1 MYPTRNETRPLN
13 LMWRCYKIQTI
24 EFSLVYSYVQKSTY
38 RIDGVIAGIIVLD
51 RAIKSGNTKA
61 MRRQREHQKHVW
73 QLRDLIHIN
82 CVAICDTI
90 IYYMRMEVGLYGSY

>member
-1 MYPTRNETRPLN
+1 
-13 LMWRCYKIQTI
+13 MWRYYKIQTI

-38 RIDGVIAGIIVLD
+38 RIDGVIAGIMVLD

-61 MRRQREHQKHVW
+61 MRRQHEHEKHVW

-82 CVAICDTI
+82 CVAICDTVF
-90 IYYMRMEVGLYGSY
+90 YDVCMEVD

>member
-1 MYPTRNETRPLN
+1 MIKAVVIPSFLMPKKVSEFKVKFSEFKEIASQFKGKFSLYTTRDETRPLN
-13 LMWRCYKIQTI
+13 FMWGCYKIQTI

-61 MRRQREHQKHVW
+61 MRR
-73 QLRDLIHIN
+73 
-82 CVAICDTI
+82 
-90 IYYMRMEVGLYGSY
+90 